1 LTALTTEQELKVYLL
16 AHGVSIDP
24 EAERVWSERY
34 QGPMSL
40 SEYASTSGICLYTA
54 NGCYINV
61 PFVESFTQASGA
73 RFIFD
78 GEFAVVRRRSLR
90 EESPREAGPD
100 GSLCRVGRT
109 MMNRKAYITR
119 IENDLGSR
127 KLLVRIPAGSKAW
140 CCSTDEGSFPRLE
153 VRKAQ
158 FGQFASPEPEHFVPN
173 KPTAGL
179 D

>member
-1 LTALTTEQELKVYLL
+1 MITKSGQRTQELKMELVVLALL
-16 AHGVSIDP
+16 RASNYVLIAVGFALVHGLSIDR

-78 GEFAVVRRRSLR
+78 GEFAVVLQ
-90 EESPREAGPD
+90 E
-100 GSLCRVGRT
+100 
-109 MMNRKAYITR
+109 K
-119 IENDLGSR
+119 
-127 KLLVRIPAGSKAW
+127 
-140 CCSTDEGSFPRLE
+140 
-153 VRKAQ
+153 
-158 FGQFASPEPEHFVPN
+158 
-173 KPTAGL
+173 
-179 D
+179 